1 MSNTGTKGRT
11 HATIFVLWGE
21 SFDETAAVFVITGL
35 REAGVRVRV
44 VGLSGPCAKGSH
56 GLGLQADCT
65 LDEALAAVDQAIAVV
80 IPCTMACFQ
89 RFWGDPRV
97 QRLVG
102 GSDG

>member
-44 VGLSGPCAKGSH
+44 VGLSGPCAKGIH

-89 RFWGDPRV
+89 RFWVDPRV
-97 QRLVG
+97 RALVG
-102 GSDG
+102 GGDG